1 MDSVSQWM
9 KVSSGQN
16 IVVHFS
22 ENCWPLLQNV
32 IALVGAF
39 ALIDKW
45 GSVWVAWIDKSYFL
59 DFTCCMVQLSALST
73 IQCYTLN
80 SPLINISMYFNAYC
94 TLKIVMMPLYCI
106 ISVRNMYWIVKY
118 KADLWYY
125 LNTYTL
131 SFIWIIFQVTKF
143 MSLWLLNYNA
153 KSCSGVFILLYFEFI
168 TYLLTNEVGQIVCSF
183 IIYEKTL
190 KIFFKDWT
198 NNLKLERCKI
208 CFKFPWAWIV
218 LACVLQ
224 NANMTRVAQ
233 IM

>member
-9 KVSSGQN
+9 KVPSGQN

-59 DFTCCMVQLSALST
+59 DFTCCMEQLSALST

-94 TLKIVMMPLYCI
+94 TLKIVMMPLYWI

-131 SFIWIIFQVTKF
+131 SFIWIIYQVTKF
-143 MSLWLLNYNA
+143 MS
-153 KSCSGVFILLYFEFI
+153 FM
-168 TYLLTNEVGQIVCSF
+168 
-183 IIYEKTL
+183 II
-190 KIFFKDWT
+190 
-198 NNLKLERCKI
+198 KLQC
-208 CFKFPWAWIV
+208 
-218 LACVLQ
+218 
-224 NANMTRVAQ
+224 
-233 IM
+233 

>member
-9 KVSSGQN
+9 KVPLDKISLCISLR
-16 IVVHFS
+16 IVDP
-22 ENCWPLLQNV
+22 CYK
-32 IALVGAF
+32 IVGAF

-80 SPLINISMYFNAYC
+80 SPLNNISMYFNAYC

-131 SFIWIIFQVTKF
+131 SFIWIIYQVTKF
-143 MSLWLLNYNA
+143 MS
-153 KSCSGVFILLYFEFI
+153 FM
-168 TYLLTNEVGQIVCSF
+168 
-183 IIYEKTL
+183 II
-190 KIFFKDWT
+190 
-198 NNLKLERCKI
+198 KLQC
-208 CFKFPWAWIV
+208 
-218 LACVLQ
+218 
-224 NANMTRVAQ
+224 
-233 IM
+233 

>member
-39 ALIDKW
+39 ALIDEW

-94 TLKIVMMPLYCI
+94 TLKIVMMPLYWI

-131 SFIWIIFQVTKF
+131 SFIWVIYHVTKLMSF
-143 MSLWLLNYNA
+143 M
-153 KSCSGVFILLYFEFI
+153 
-168 TYLLTNEVGQIVCSF
+168 
-183 IIYEKTL
+183 II
-190 KIFFKDWT
+190 
-198 NNLKLERCKI
+198 KLQC
-208 CFKFPWAWIV
+208 
-218 LACVLQ
+218 
-224 NANMTRVAQ
+224 
-233 IM
+233 